1 MSWVHGCISTA
12 LDNPPAEL
20 RGLESTG
27 LRGTTPSPSLQ
38 PSLQGGGGRYMDTPS
53 PPSANAAADF
63 LQRRAGFSEEEAR
76 ATRERSILST
86 LKSLTA
92 LQGCK
97 LWDVPADILQAEL
110 SKEQNDLVG
119 RVRAYSRRL
128 QFSYSP
134 KN

>member
-76 ATRERSILST
+76 VRTCVFFMMLSFACSSSIYFLPFV
-86 LKSLTA
+86 LT
-92 LQGCK
+92 K
-97 LWDVPADILQAEL
+97 KIFTDFH
-110 SKEQNDLVG
+110 S
-119 RVRAYSRRL
+119 
-128 QFSYSP
+128 
-134 KN
+134 